1 MTAHF
6 DCELKGCIPPRCI
19 FAETCNTDP
28 KQVFHSFF
36 HMLDPAGNI
45 GNDLTARF
53 VIIPSSW
60 PMDDFVRGTIEF
72 MSPLVLEA

>member
-1 MTAHF
+1 
-6 DCELKGCIPPRCI
+6 
-19 FAETCNTDP
+19 
-28 KQVFHSFF
+28 
-36 HMLDPAGNI
+36 MLDPAGNI

-60 PMDDFVRGTIEF
+60 PMDGFVRGTIEF